1 MKQRLIAILLTT
13 SVLLAGCLD
22 EGESDVFYGDDIT
35 PSVPVDD
42 FVLMD
47 ENGHYYSFSQLEG
60 KVIVVAF
67 LFTRCPD
74 ICPIVSANLD
84 FISEELGDRYG
95 SEVAILSITV
105 DPWADNSSI
114 LSAYAEQRG
123 LDWPHLTTSNASD
136 ISDLEDVWRNFGVGL
151 DVYNSDEDSAG
162 VADGFDICSGT
173 PEGESVDDKG
183 CGLETQQ
190 SDGDVKIMHHPL
202 TYWVDHTTGT
212 IIVDKQMRQRVWW
225 GDTDWNAEMVL
236 EDIYLLLEE

>member
-1 MKQRLIAILLTT
+1 MRRALV
-13 SVLLAGCLD
+13 VLVTASIILAGCLGD
-22 EGESDVFYGDDIT
+22 GESDVFYGEDID
-35 PSVPVDD
+35 PSVPADD
-42 FVLMD
+42 FVLVD
-47 ENGHYYSFSQLEG
+47 ENGDYYSLYQLQG
-60 KVIVVAF
+60 KVIVIAF

-84 FISEELGDRYG
+84 FVSEELGEKFD

-105 DPWADNSSI
+105 DPWADNSSV

-123 LDWPHLTTSNASD
+123 LNWPHLTVSD
-136 ISDLEDVWRNFGVGL
+136 SSDLTELEDVWRNFGVGL
-151 DVYNSDEDSAG
+151 DVYNSDEDSDG
-162 VADGFDICSGT
+162 VVDGFDICPGT
-173 PEGESVDDKG
+173 PEGESVDDDG

-190 SDGDVKIMHHPL
+190 PDGDVKVMHHPL

-225 GDTDWNAEMVL
+225 GDTDWNAELVL

>member
-1 MKQRLIAILLTT
+1 MRR
-13 SVLLAGCLD
+13 VLVVLVTASIILAGCLGD
-22 EGESDVFYGDDIT
+22 GESDVFYGEDID
-35 PSVPVDD
+35 PSVPADD
-42 FVLMD
+42 FVLVD
-47 ENGHYYSFSQLEG
+47 ENGDYYSLYQLQG
-60 KVIVVAF
+60 KVIVIAF

-84 FISEELGDRYG
+84 FVSEELGEKFD

-105 DPWADNSSI
+105 DPWADNSSV

-123 LDWPHLTTSNASD
+123 LNWPHLTVSD
-136 ISDLEDVWRNFGVGL
+136 SSDLTELEDVWRNFGVGL
-151 DVYNSDEDSAG
+151 DVYNSDEDSDG
-162 VADGFDICSGT
+162 VVDGFDICPGT
-173 PEGESVDDKG
+173 PEGESVDDDG

-190 SDGDVKIMHHPL
+190 PDGDVKVMHHPL

-225 GDTDWNAEMVL
+225 GDTDWNAELVL

>member
-1 MKQRLIAILLTT
+1 VRRILAILMVA
-13 SVLLAGCLD
+13 SVVLAGCLGD
-22 EGESDVFYGDDIT
+22 ADSDVFYGEDIN
-35 PSVPVDD
+35 PPMPVDD

-47 ENGHYYSFSQLEG
+47 ENGEYYSLSQLQG
-60 KVIVVAF
+60 KVIVIAF

-84 FISEELGDRYG
+84 FISEELGDSYG

-105 DPWADNSSI
+105 DPWTDNSSV
-114 LSAYAEQRG
+114 LANYAEQRG
-123 LDWPHLTTSNASD
+123 LDWPHLTTSNVSD
-136 ISDLEDVWRNFGVGL
+136 ISDLMEVWSNFDVGL
-151 DVYNSDEDSAG
+151 ETYATDEDSDG
-162 VADGFDICSGT
+162 VADGFDTCSGT
-173 PEGESVDDKG
+173 PEGEPVDDNG

-190 SDGDVKIMHHPL
+190 PEGDVKIMHHPL
-202 TYWVDHTTGT
+202 DYWVDHTTGT

>member
-1 MKQRLIAILLTT
+1 VRRALAVLVTT
-13 SVLLAGCLD
+13 GVILAGCLGD
-22 EGESDVFYGDDIT
+22 VESDVFYGDDIY
-35 PSVPVDD
+35 PSVPADD
-42 FVLMD
+42 FVLVD
-47 ENGHYYSFSQLEG
+47 ENGDYYSLYQLQG

-84 FISEELGDRYG
+84 FVSEELGEKFGD
-95 SEVAILSITV
+95 EVAILSITV
-105 DPWADNSSI
+105 DPWADNSSV

-123 LDWPHLTTSNASD
+123 LNWPHLTVSNSSD
-136 ISDLEDVWRNFGVGL
+136 LAELEDVWRNFGVGL
-151 DVYNSDEDSAG
+151 DVYNSDEDSDG
-162 VADGFDICSGT
+162 VVDGFDTCPET
-173 PEGESVDDKG
+173 PEGESVDDDG

-190 SDGDVKIMHHPL
+190 PDGDVKVMHHPL

-225 GDTDWNAEMVL
+225 GDTDWNAELVL

>member
-1 MKQRLIAILLTT
+1 VRRALV
-13 SVLLAGCLD
+13 VLVTASIILAGCLGD
-22 EGESDVFYGDDIT
+22 GESDVFYGEDID
-35 PSVPVDD
+35 PSVPADD
-42 FVLMD
+42 FVLVD
-47 ENGHYYSFSQLEG
+47 ENGDYYSLYQLQG
-60 KVIVVAF
+60 KVIVIAF

-84 FISEELGDRYG
+84 FVSEELGEKFD

-105 DPWADNSSI
+105 DPWADNSSV

-123 LDWPHLTTSNASD
+123 LNWPHLTVSD
-136 ISDLEDVWRNFGVGL
+136 SSDLTELEDVWRNFGVGL
-151 DVYNSDEDSAG
+151 DVYNSDEDSDG
-162 VADGFDICSGT
+162 VVDGFDICPGT
-173 PEGESVDDKG
+173 PEGESVDDDG

-190 SDGDVKIMHHPL
+190 PDGDVKVMHHPL

-225 GDTDWNAEMVL
+225 GDTDWNAELVL

>member
-1 MKQRLIAILLTT
+1 Q
-13 SVLLAGCLD
+13 
-22 EGESDVFYGDDIT
+22 
-35 PSVPVDD
+35 
-42 FVLMD
+42 
-47 ENGHYYSFSQLEG
+47 G

-84 FISEELGDRYG
+84 FVSEELGDKFG

-105 DPWADNSSI
+105 DPWADNSSV

-123 LDWPHLTTSNASD
+123 LDWPHLTTSDPSD
-136 ISDLEDVWRNFGVGL
+136 LSELEDVWRNFGVGL
-151 DVYNSDEDSAG
+151 DVYNSDEDSDG
-162 VADGFDICSGT
+162 VADGFDTCPGT
-173 PEGESVDDKG
+173 PEGESVDDDG

-190 SDGDVKIMHHPL
+190 PDGDVQVMHHPL

-225 GDTDWNAEMVL
+225 GDTDWNAELVL

>member
-1 MKQRLIAILLTT
+1 MRR
-13 SVLLAGCLD
+13 VLVVLVTASIILAGCLGD
-22 EGESDVFYGDDIT
+22 GESDVFYGEDID
-35 PSVPVDD
+35 PSVPADD
-42 FVLMD
+42 FVLVD
-47 ENGHYYSFSQLEG
+47 ENGDYYSLYQLQG
-60 KVIVVAF
+60 KVIVIAF

-84 FISEELGDRYG
+84 FVSEELGEKFD

-105 DPWADNSSI
+105 DPWADNSSV

-123 LDWPHLTTSNASD
+123 LNWPHLTVSD
-136 ISDLEDVWRNFGVGL
+136 SSDLTELEDVWRNFGVGL
-151 DVYNSDEDSAG
+151 DVYNSDEDSDG
-162 VADGFDICSGT
+162 VVDGFDICPRT
-173 PEGESVDDKG
+173 PEGESVDDDG

-190 SDGDVKIMHHPL
+190 PDGDVKVMHHPL

-225 GDTDWNAEMVL
+225 GDTDWNAELVL

>member
-1 MKQRLIAILLTT
+1 MKQRLIAILLTV
-13 SVLLAGCLD
+13 SVLIAGCMGE
-22 EGESDVFYGDDIT
+22 EGSDVFYGADIT
-35 PSVPVDD
+35 PPVPVDD

-47 ENGHYYSFSQLEG
+47 ENGQYYSFSQLEG

-84 FISEELGDRYG
+84 FISEQLGDRYG

-105 DPWADNSSI
+105 DPWTDNSSV
-114 LSAYAEQRG
+114 LSTYAEQRG
-123 LDWPHLTTSNASD
+123 LDWPHLTTSGSDD
-136 ISDLEDVWRNFGVGL
+136 ISDLEEVWSNFDVGL
-151 DVYNSDEDSAG
+151 ATYATDEDSDG
-162 VADGFDICSGT
+162 VADGFDICSDT
-173 PEGESVDDKG
+173 PEGEAVDDNG

-190 SDGDVKIMHHPL
+190 SEGDVKIMHHPL

>member
-1 MKQRLIAILLTT
+1 VRR
-13 SVLLAGCLD
+13 VLVVLVTASIILAGCLGD
-22 EGESDVFYGDDIT
+22 GESDVFYGEDID
-35 PSVPVDD
+35 PSVPADD
-42 FVLMD
+42 FVLVD
-47 ENGHYYSFSQLEG
+47 ENGDYYSLYQLQG
-60 KVIVVAF
+60 KVIVIAF

-84 FISEELGDRYG
+84 FVSEELGEKFD

-105 DPWADNSSI
+105 DPWADNSSV

-123 LDWPHLTTSNASD
+123 LNWPHLTVSD
-136 ISDLEDVWRNFGVGL
+136 SSDLTELEDVWRNFGVGL
-151 DVYNSDEDSAG
+151 DVYNSDEDSDG
-162 VADGFDICSGT
+162 VVDGFDICPGT
-173 PEGESVDDKG
+173 PEGESVDDDG

-190 SDGDVKIMHHPL
+190 PDGDVKVMHHPL

-225 GDTDWNAEMVL
+225 GDTDWNAELVL

>member
-1 MKQRLIAILLTT
+1 MRRALAVLVTT
-13 SVLLAGCLD
+13 GVILAGCLGD
-22 EGESDVFYGDDIT
+22 VESDVFYGDDIY
-35 PSVPVDD
+35 PSVPADD
-42 FVLMD
+42 FVLID
-47 ENGHYYSFSQLEG
+47 ENGDYYSLYQLQG

-84 FISEELGDRYG
+84 FVSEELGEKFGD
-95 SEVAILSITV
+95 EVAILSITV
-105 DPWADNSSI
+105 DPWADNSSV

-123 LDWPHLTTSNASD
+123 LNWPHLTVSNSSD
-136 ISDLEDVWRNFGVGL
+136 LAELEDVWRNFGVGL
-151 DVYNSDEDSAG
+151 DVYNSDEDSDG
-162 VADGFDICSGT
+162 VVDGFDTCPET
-173 PEGESVDDKG
+173 PEGESVDDDG

-190 SDGDVKIMHHPL
+190 PDGDVKVMHHPL

-225 GDTDWNAEMVL
+225 GDTDWNAELVL

>member
-1 MKQRLIAILLTT
+1 MRR
-13 SVLLAGCLD
+13 VLVVLVTASIILAGCLGD
-22 EGESDVFYGDDIT
+22 GESDVFYGEDID
-35 PSVPVDD
+35 PSVPADD
-42 FVLMD
+42 FVLVD
-47 ENGHYYSFSQLEG
+47 ENGDYYSLYQLQG
-60 KVIVVAF
+60 KVIVIAF

-84 FISEELGDRYG
+84 FVSEELGEKFD

-105 DPWADNSSI
+105 DPWADNSSV

-123 LDWPHLTTSNASD
+123 LNWPHLTVSD
-136 ISDLEDVWRNFGVGL
+136 SSDLTELEDVWRNFGVGL
-151 DVYNSDEDSAG
+151 DVYNSDEDSDG
-162 VADGFDICSGT
+162 VVDGFDICPGT
-173 PEGESVDDKG
+173 PEGESVDDDG

-190 SDGDVKIMHHPL
+190 ADGDVKVMHHPL

-225 GDTDWNAEMVL
+225 GDTDWNAELVL

>member
-1 MKQRLIAILLTT
+1 MMRALAILMVA
-13 SVLLAGCLD
+13 SVVLAGCLGD
-22 EGESDVFYGDDIT
+22 ADSDVFYGEDIN
-35 PSVPVDD
+35 PPMPVDD

-47 ENGHYYSFSQLEG
+47 ENGEYYSLSQLQG
-60 KVIVVAF
+60 KVIVIAF

-84 FISEELGDRYG
+84 FISEELGDSYG

-105 DPWADNSSI
+105 DPWTDNSSV
-114 LSAYAEQRG
+114 LANYAEQRG
-123 LDWPHLTTSNASD
+123 LDWPHLTTSNVSD
-136 ISDLEDVWRNFGVGL
+136 ISDLMEVWSNFDVGL
-151 DVYNSDEDSAG
+151 ETYATDEDSDG
-162 VADGFDICSGT
+162 VADGFDTCSGT
-173 PEGESVDDKG
+173 PEGEPVDDNG

-190 SDGDVKIMHHPL
+190 PEGEVKIMHHPL
-202 TYWVDHTTGT
+202 DYWVDHTTGT

>member
-1 MKQRLIAILLTT
+1 VRRILAILMVA
-13 SVLLAGCLD
+13 SVVLAGCLGD
-22 EGESDVFYGDDIT
+22 ADSDVFYGEDIN
-35 PSVPVDD
+35 PPMPVDD

-47 ENGHYYSFSQLEG
+47 ENGEYYSLSQLQG
-60 KVIVVAF
+60 KVIVIAF

-84 FISEELGDRYG
+84 FISEELGDSYG

-105 DPWADNSSI
+105 DPWTDNSSV
-114 LSAYAEQRG
+114 LANYAEQRG
-123 LDWPHLTTSNASD
+123 LDWPHLTTSNVSD
-136 ISDLEDVWRNFGVGL
+136 ISDLMEVWSNFDVGL
-151 DVYNSDEDSAG
+151 ETYATDEDSDG
-162 VADGFDICSGT
+162 VADGFDTCSGT
-173 PEGESVDDKG
+173 PEGEPVDDNG

-190 SDGDVKIMHHPL
+190 PGGDVKIMHHPL
-202 TYWVDHTTGT
+202 DYWVDHTTGT

>member
-1 MKQRLIAILLTT
+1 MMRALAILMVA
-13 SVLLAGCLD
+13 SVVLAGCLGD
-22 EGESDVFYGDDIT
+22 ADSDVFYGEDIN
-35 PSVPVDD
+35 PPMPVDD

-47 ENGHYYSFSQLEG
+47 ENGEYYSLSQLQG
-60 KVIVVAF
+60 KVIVIAF

-84 FISEELGDRYG
+84 FISEELGESYG

-105 DPWADNSSI
+105 DPWTDNSSV
-114 LSAYAEQRG
+114 LANYAEQRG
-123 LDWPHLTTSNASD
+123 LDWPHLTTSNVSD
-136 ISDLEDVWRNFGVGL
+136 ISDLMEVWSNFDVGL
-151 DVYNSDEDSAG
+151 ETYATDEDSDG
-162 VADGFDICSGT
+162 VADGFDTCSGT
-173 PEGESVDDKG
+173 PEGEPVDDNG

-190 SDGDVKIMHHPL
+190 PEGEVKIMHHPL
-202 TYWVDHTTGT
+202 DYWVDHTTGT